1 MLQYKAVEGQNLL
14 DICLNTYGS
23 LDFMIKL
30 LQDNDIDN
38 INVSPISGQLFTW
51 DETLTV
57 DQLVNQ
63 ISQNSN
69 IVYATKFLAN
79 SPAVGTVQNGSSG
92 IVIAGNNEQGQP
104 GGEITPSGNYPSY
117 IGSVDSL
124 TPSESEVKAM
134 TVLNGLKADQSIN
147 YTVNFKRF
155 AFFYPAVYGNLSS
168 IKDTNDFEIKSGF
181 TKSTVYFTV
190 SGSLVLYYGYTLTR
204 PTTQTNFNVLFKF

>member
-14 DICLNTYGS
+14 DVCLNTYGS

-30 LQDNDIDN
+30 MQDNGIDN
-38 INVSPISGQLFTW
+38 INTSPVSGQVFTW
-51 DETLTV
+51 NETLTI

-69 IVYATKFLAN
+69 IIYATKYLPN
-79 SPAVGTVQNGSSG
+79 NPAIGTVQNGSSG

-104 GGEITPSGNYPSY
+104 GGEVVPSGNYPMY

-147 YTVNFKRF
+147 YTVDFKRF

-168 IKDTNDFEIKSGF
+168 IKDTSGYEIKSGF
-181 TKSTVYFTV
+181 TKATGYFTV
-190 SGSLVLYYGYTLTR
+190 SGSLVLYFGYVLTR
-204 PTTQTNFNVLFKF
+204 PTTQTDFNVLYKF